1 MARVE
6 IPTVVL
12 DPATGS
18 AIAGASVELRNRT
31 TGNLSTVY
39 LAETGS
45 TTVTNPRVTDAYG
58 RVNGWVERGPY
69 QLEVSGSGLTTY
81 IEYLDAVPASQ
92 GTSVSATA
100 PTQAATGD
108 LWYDTNSGELL
119 INYDSQWV
127 APLAPATV
135 PTASASTITHL
146 NQEGSSLSF
155 ARADHDHRV
164 RATGMMRAYL
174 SANSGTITAGTGLH
188 PVIFN
193 QITNS
198 EDNVDGWYSTST
210 GRYTPQREGWYWIG
224 AMMLL
229 SNIASGYW
237 HIHPRK
243 NGNDQIELGLLNPA
257 SSGYPRLSTSVPIY
271 CNGTTDYITISAYT
285 SLSSGQVLAGSRFW
299 AAYIGSG

>member
-18 AIAGASVELRNRT
+18 AIAGASVELRDRT

-69 QLEVSGSGLTTY
+69 QLEISGSGLTTY

-92 GTSVSATA
+92 GTNVSATA
-100 PTQAATGD
+100 PTQPATGD

-164 RATGMMRAYL
+164 KATGAFFAWR
-174 SANSGTITAGTGLH
+174 SASTQNCTRDASTDLVFDSKASPGFD
-188 PVIFN
+188 V
-193 QITNS
+193 S
-198 EDNVDGWYSTST
+198 GWYNTAT
-210 GRYTPQREGWYWIG
+210 GRYEPKRAGYYRF
-224 AMMLL
+224 
-229 SNIASGYW
+229 SGHALMSGGGLYFLNL
-237 HIHPRK
+237 IK
-243 NGNDQIELGLLNPA
+243 NGSQGFNLGADADGARPH
-257 SSGYPRLSTSVPIY
+257 GTTIVEM
-271 CNGTTDYITISAYT
+271 NGTTDYV
-285 SLSSGQVLAGSRFW
+285 SLSMYFIGGNQTATLSNSSSDSYFCGEYLG
-299 AAYIGSG
+299 AAS

>member
-18 AIAGASVELRNRT
+18 AIAGASVEVRNRS

-69 QLEVSGSGLTTY
+69 QLEISGSGLTTY

-92 GTSVSATA
+92 GTNVSATA

-164 RATGMMRAYL
+164 KATGAFLAWR
-174 SANSGTITAGTGLH
+174 SGSTQNCTRDSTTDL
-188 PVIFN
+188 VFD
-193 QITNS
+193 S
-198 EDNVDGWYSTST
+198 EASPGFDVSGWYSTAT
-210 GRYTPQREGWYWIG
+210 GRYTPQRAGYYRF
-224 AMMLL
+224 
-229 SNIASGYW
+229 SGHAGMSGGGLYFLNLA
-237 HIHPRK
+237 K
-243 NGNDQIELGLLNPA
+243 NGAYYANLGVDADGNRPE
-257 SSGYPRLSTSVPIY
+257 GTVIVEM
-271 CNGTTDYITISAYT
+271 NGTTDYVNLTMFFIGGNVTHT
-285 SLSSGQVLAGSRFW
+285 LANSFGESYFCGEYLG
-299 AAYIGSG
+299 AAS